1 MAKKKRKKIASR
13 GSVNDTILKTLVGGD
28 KYGYE
33 IIKEV
38 EEYSDGKIVL
48 KQPSLYSS
56 LTRFEE
62 KGYVSSYWG
71 DSDIGGRRH
80 YYHLT
85 EKGHAYYLSQTQNK
99 DNKNIKPVTVPIENV
114 VFKQQP
120 NDSLVCIQNT
130 DVPTQTINEIS
141 KDDNGLPSEVMENQV
156 LEETE
161 MPAIVD
167 FKEVETVPQDIL
179 YDHSFHILTPIE
191 EKIDKNTINI
201 KQSDDI
207 QNTQVQNTNLTQF
220 DLQTLHL
227 DNEPTKDNSHSS
239 SLNENK
245 VYKSDEDEE
254 LWSEIKL
261 SAKSNNKICAK
272 SPNKHLYFTKR
283 KKAQKVVLDVDGIY
297 KLRDA
302 DYIPRKEKQ
311 VSRIIDNVGKRIPNK
326 NFGYADYSKPSTTPK
341 ELTDEERRIRNEN
354 FLNKFNSLTKSRLKP
369 VTPKP
374 EVSPEPKVE
383 IDYRSK
389 LDIFNTNDTEDEKQE
404 TLNENNN
411 TQNNLFNYI
420 EEEPEESHTN
430 QDFVVTNSQDVV
442 EDEDDKFIDF
452 EPVDFETK
460 SENKKY
466 IEEISNI
473 PHQENVKIN
482 RYENKTNAVLSDKS
496 YVLIN
501 KVKCLFGFLM
511 MLIMIAEITIS
522 LFIFKSNGLI
532 FENDKAVFIC
542 AYILSIVVSLGFML
556 PILFNPNEHKLNS
569 FKLKYAM
576 VFGILT
582 FLISIILV
590 YCFNSLAGFELDNFK
605 YFAVKLI
612 LPLILTF
619 NFVILPP
626 LYGAIIKSKKFYD

>member
-120 NDSLVCIQNT
+120 NDSLVSIQNT

-141 KDDNGLPSEVMENQV
+141 KDDNGLPPEVMENQV

-167 FKEVETVPQDIL
+167 FREVETVPQDIL

-191 EKIDKNTINI
+191 EKIDKDTINI

-220 DLQTLHL
+220 DSQTLHL

-254 LWSEIKL
+254 LWSEIKF

-326 NFGYADYSKPSTTPK
+326 NFGYADYSKPSTPPK

-420 EEEPEESHTN
+420 EEEPKESHTN

-569 FKLKYAM
+569 FKLKYAV

>member
-38 EEYSDGKIVL
+38 EEYSDGKIIL

-62 KGYVSSYWG
+62 KGFVSSYWG

-85 EKGHAYYLSQTQNK
+85 EKGHEYYLSQVQNK
-99 DNKNIKPVTVPIENV
+99 DNKNIKPVTAPIDNV

-120 NDSLVCIQNT
+120 TNDLLVNNPTANT
-130 DVPTQTINEIS
+130 VSTQSMPEIS
-141 KDDNGLPSEVMENQV
+141 IEDNDLPTEVMENQV

-191 EKIDKNTINI
+191 EKIDKETIQTVQENNSQNILGQNNISTQIDNTF
-201 KQSDDI
+201 
-207 QNTQVQNTNLTQF
+207 V
-220 DLQTLHL
+220 
-227 DNEPTKDNSHSS
+227 SS
-239 SLNENK
+239 SNENK
-245 VYKSDEDEE
+245 LYKSDEDEE
-254 LWSEIKL
+254 LWGEIKL
-261 SAKSNNKICAK
+261 SAKTNNKNCAK
-272 SPNKHLYFTKR
+272 SPNKRLYFSKR

-302 DYIPRKEKQ
+302 DYVPRKEKQ
-311 VSRIIDNVGKRIPNK
+311 ISRIIDNVGKRIPNK
-326 NFGYADYSKPSTTPK
+326 NFGYAEYSKPTTPPK

-374 EVSPEPKVE
+374 EISTEPKVE

-389 LDIFNTNDTEDEKQE
+389 LDIFNTNDVEEEKQE
-404 TLNENNN
+404 TLNDYNNN

-420 EEEPEESHTN
+420 EEENDESNNNQNFEITN
-430 QDFVVTNSQDVV
+430 GHDVV

-466 IEEISNI
+466 VEEISNI
-473 PHQENVKIN
+473 PHQENVKIS
-482 RYENKTNAVLSDKS
+482 RYENKTNAILSDKS

-511 MLIMIAEITIS
+511 LLFMIAETTIS
-522 LFIFKSNGLI
+522 LFVFKGNGLI
-532 FENDKAVFIC
+532 FENDKTVFIF
-542 AYILSIVVSLGFML
+542 AYILSIVVPLGFML

-576 VFGILT
+576 IFGILT
-582 FLISIILV
+582 FLISIVLI

-612 LPLILTF
+612 LPIILTF
-619 NFVILPP
+619 NFIILPP
-626 LYGAIIKSKKFYD
+626 IYGLIIKSKKFYD

>member
-120 NDSLVCIQNT
+120 NDSLVSIQNT

-167 FKEVETVPQDIL
+167 FREVETVPQDIL

-191 EKIDKNTINI
+191 EKIDKDTINI

-220 DLQTLHL
+220 DSQTLHL

-326 NFGYADYSKPSTTPK
+326 NFGYADYSKPSTPPK

>member
-120 NDSLVCIQNT
+120 NDSLVSIQNT

-191 EKIDKNTINI
+191 EKIDKDTINI

-220 DLQTLHL
+220 DSQTLHS

-302 DYIPRKEKQ
+302 DYVPRKEKQ

-326 NFGYADYSKPSTTPK
+326 NFGYAGYSKPSTPPK

-389 LDIFNTNDTEDEKQE
+389 LDIFNTNDNEDEKQE

-626 LYGAIIKSKKFYD
+626 LYGTIIKSKKFYD